1 MSRYTG
7 PRLKVLRALGTEL
20 PGLSRKA
27 LGERNYPPGQHGQRP
42 KRKSDFGVQL
52 IEKQKLR
59 FNYGLTEKQIQ
70 RLFRE
75 AKGSKAPTG
84 EKLLELLERRLDNFV
99 FRAGFAPTAV
109 AARQL
114 VRHKHVLLNGRQVN
128 IGSIR
133 IQPGDTI
140 ALTEKGRKIPTAV
153 ECMAEPALSR
163 PEWISFD
170 AAACAATVTR
180 LPAADEVPFPVE
192 VQQVVEYYAVRL

>member
-1 MSRYTG
+1 M
-7 PRLKVLRALGTEL
+7 RALGCEL
-20 PGLSRKA
+20 PGLSRKP

-42 KRKSDFGVQL
+42 KRKSEFGSQL

-59 FNYGLTEKQIQ
+59 FNYGLGERQIQ

-75 AKGSKAPTG
+75 AKRDKAPTG

-114 VRHKHVLLNGRQVN
+114 VRHKHVLLNGRSVN
-128 IGSIR
+128 IPSIR
-133 IQPGDTI
+133 IRPGDRIT
-140 ALTEKGRKIPTAV
+140 LTERARKIPVVV
-153 ECMAEPALSR
+153 EALAEPALSR
-163 PEWISFD
+163 PEWLAFD
-170 AAACAATVTR
+170 EASLSAQVMRT
-180 LPAADEVPFPVE
+180 PSADEVPFPVE